1 MKCLIIAA
9 GQGTRL
15 RSIAPSKPLARVAGV
30 PLIEHVV
37 RRAARGGAS
46 RFVVVTGYEPEPL
59 EAFLATLAGHSGLT
73 IEIVRNEDWDRPN
86 GLSVLAAE
94 ARLDSEFILLMS
106 DHLFDP
112 DILAD
117 MIAADRAGAALTLGV
132 DHAVDNPQL
141 DLDDATKIELGE
153 GGRIRRIGKTLASYD
168 AIDTGIFIATPD
180 LLEALRASLAAGGT
194 GSLSEGVQA
203 LAEAGRAFTRDI
215 GGRWW
220 LDVDDEAA
228 FAKAEAALG
237 TPLPS
242 REGC

>member
-15 RSIAPSKPLARVAGV
+15 RSIAASKPLARVAGL

-37 RRAARGGAS
+37 RRAAAGGATE
-46 RFVVVTGYEPEPL
+46 FLVVTGYEPEPL
-59 EAFLATLAGHSGLT
+59 EAFLGELADRIGLP
-73 IEIVRNEDWDRPN
+73 IQILRNPDWARPN
-86 GLSVLAAE
+86 GISVLAAE
-94 ARLDSEFILLMS
+94 ARLDSDFVLLMS

-112 DILAD
+112 EILRD
-117 MIAADRAGAALTLGV
+117 MIAADRGAAVLTLGA
-132 DHAVDNPQL
+132 DHEVDNPLL

-153 GGRIRRIGKTLASYD
+153 GGRIRRIGKTLARYD
-168 AIDTGIFIATPD
+168 AIDTGIFIATPA
-180 LLEALRASLAAGGT
+180 LLDALRSSLAAGGT

-203 LAEAGRAFTRDI
+203 LADAGRAFTRDI

-237 TPLPS
+237 FV
-242 REGC
+242 

>member
-15 RSIAPSKPLARVAGV
+15 RSIAPSKPLAEVAGR

-37 RRAARGGAS
+37 RAAAAGGATG
-46 RFVVVTGYEPEPL
+46 FVVVTGYEPEPL
-59 EAFLATLAGHSGLT
+59 EAFLDLLSKRTGLA
-73 IEIVRNEDWDRPN
+73 IEVVRNEQWARPN
-86 GLSVLAAE
+86 GVSVLAA
-94 ARLDSEFILLMS
+94 APRLGSEFVLLMS

-112 DILAD
+112 QILSE
-117 MIAADRAGAALTLGV
+117 MIASDRKGAALTLGA
-132 DHAVDNPQL
+132 DHAVDNPLL

-153 GGRIRRIGKTLASYD
+153 QGRIRRIGKTLPSYD
-168 AIDTGIFIATPD
+168 AIDTGIFIATSG
-180 LLEALRASLAAGGT
+180 LLEALRASLAAGGA

-203 LAEAGRAFTRDI
+203 LADSGRAFTWDI

-228 FAKAEAALG
+228 FAKAESALG
-237 TPLPS
+237 Q
-242 REGC
+242 

>member
-15 RSIAPSKPLARVAGV
+15 RSIAASKPLARVAGL

-37 RRAARGGAS
+37 KAAAAGGATA
-46 RFVVVTGYEPEPL
+46 FIVVTGYEPEPL
-59 EAFLATLAGHSGLT
+59 ESFLAELAERSGLP
-73 IEIVRNEDWDRPN
+73 IEAVRNDDWMRPN
-86 GLSVLAAE
+86 GISVLAA
-94 ARLDSEFILLMS
+94 APRLGSEFILLMS

-112 DILAD
+112 SILGD
-117 MIAADRAGAALTLGV
+117 MIAADRTGAALTLAADFAIG
-132 DHAVDNPQL
+132 NPLL

-153 GGRIRRIGKTLASYD
+153 GGRIRRIGKTLQRYD
-168 AIDTGIFIATPD
+168 AIDTGIFIAGPP
-180 LLEALRASLAAGGT
+180 LLEALQASVAAGGT

-203 LAEAGRAFTRDI
+203 LAGEGRAFVWDC

-228 FAKAEAALG
+228 FAKAEAALDDG
-237 TPLPS
+237 
-242 REGC
+242 